1 MDEKTPPV
9 NRPSTGSYGK
19 PKVRTTR
26 RLTLHPPRAGRQFA
40 AQIENSLFESR
51 VRARLEGR
59 AWDVADVM
67 DVMRD
72 EGIV

>member
-9 NRPSTGSYGK
+9 NRSSTGSYNK

-26 RLTLHPPRAGRQFA
+26 RLTIHPPRAGRQFA
-40 AQIENSLFESR
+40 AQIENLLFESR

-59 AWDVADVM
+59 TWDVGDVM
-67 DVMRD
+67 NVLRD
-72 EGIV
+72 EGVV